1 MSESEDRKTLLLVDD
16 APANIQVAN
25 AILKDD
31 YRVRVATSGA
41 KALELVKAKPAP
53 DLILL
58 DVEMPEMDGYEVC
71 RRLKTDPETREI
83 PVIFL
88 TGKTEAEDETRG
100 FSVGAVDY
108 IHKPFSP
115 SVVQARVQTHLALRE
130 TREQLA
136 RQLSA
141 IQHELEMARKIQ
153 LSILP
158 REVPRVE
165 GVEIAARYVPM
176 TSVAGDFYDFIP
188 VDDKRFG
195 ALVADV
201 SGHGVPAALVA
212 SMLKIALAA
221 QSPHA
226 SDPARVL
233 AGLNQ
238 ALCGKFATH
247 FVTAAYLFV
256 DTGEGDDRLCRRR
269 ASPPRA
275 LRDVGRKRPGRPA
288 ERSLPRHVPARQ
300 VFRDPGADR
309 PGRPLRGLHGRR
321 VGSPQPGGRRIR
333 NRADPEPARGFRD
346 QPADPFADRVL
357 DTLNAWTSRPRGRG
371 ARRRHHPSRDPRE
384 LNRRRLASDR
394 GGRHSGARESRST
407 RLRSRARAGRR
418 VEEPGDRDRRNEDR
432 ATGGSTAR
440 SRRARSRPRRGRR
453 PSSRRAR
460 RARRRTETGRGTE
473 GPARARASR
482 GRSAAAARARRARA
496 PRRTRTNASVRD
508 ARAERRRGRPSRIRS
523 RRHREGPREALP
535 RPRPLAP
542 VRNAGTSA
550 ERDGGVREDRGQV
563 GSRETSARGLDAEGF
578 RVPGEAEL
586 GRRRHV
592 AERAPR
598 RRRPRGSRG
607 SLRRRRPCGSASSG

>member
-1 MSESEDRKTLLLVDD
+1 MSESDNRKTLLLVDD

-25 AILKDD
+25 SILKDD

-41 KALELVKAKPAP
+41 KALELVKVKPVP

-71 RRLKTDPETREI
+71 RRLKSDPETREI

-115 SVVQARVQTHLALRE
+115 AVVKARVETHLALRE

-141 IQHELEMARKIQ
+141 IQNELEMARKIQ

-158 REVPRVE
+158 REVPRIA
-165 GVEIAARYVPM
+165 GLEIAARYVPM

-221 QSPHA
+221 QAPHA

-238 ALCGKFATH
+238 ALCGKFETH
-247 FVTAAYLFV
+247 FVTAAYVFV
-256 DTGEGDDRLCRRR
+256 DTEKGTIDYAGAGHPPIVLCGKAAASGRSVQQNGLFLGMFPHARYSGIQVAIVPGDRCAVYTDGVSE
-269 ASPPRA
+269 A
-275 LRDVGRKRPGRPA
+275 
-288 ERSLPRHVPARQ
+288 
-300 VFRDPGADR
+300 
-309 PGRPLRGLHGRR
+309 
-321 VGSPQPGGRRIR
+321 R
-333 NRADPEPARGFRD
+333 NRAGEEFGTDRLRALLEASVD

-357 DTLNAWTSRPRGRG
+357 EALNEW
-371 ARRRHHPSRDPRE
+371 
-384 LNRRRLASDR
+384 
-394 GGRHSGARESRST
+394 
-407 RLRSRARAGRR
+407 
-418 VEEPGDRDRRNEDR
+418 
-432 ATGGSTAR
+432 TAR
-440 SRRARSRPRRGRR
+440 PAG
-453 PSSRRAR
+453 
-460 RARRRTETGRGTE
+460 E
-473 GPARARASR
+473 GHDDDITLLVIRAS
-482 GRSAAAARARRARA
+482 
-496 PRRTRTNASVRD
+496 
-508 ARAERRRGRPSRIRS
+508 
-523 RRHREGPREALP
+523 
-535 RPRPLAP
+535 
-542 VRNAGTSA
+542 
-550 ERDGGVREDRGQV
+550 
-563 GSRETSARGLDAEGF
+563 
-578 RVPGEAEL
+578 
-586 GRRRHV
+586 
-592 AERAPR
+592 
-598 RRRPRGSRG
+598 
-607 SLRRRRPCGSASSG
+607 